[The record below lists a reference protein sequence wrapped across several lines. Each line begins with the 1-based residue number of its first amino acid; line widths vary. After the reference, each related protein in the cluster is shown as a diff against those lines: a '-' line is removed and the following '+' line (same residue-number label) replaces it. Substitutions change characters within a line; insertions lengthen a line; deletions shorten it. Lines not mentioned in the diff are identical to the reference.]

1 MKSEN
6 EEELRNFFCFLASD
20 KEFSNV
26 EKIKAEELAFGVD
39 CYLHGL
45 SEVAK
50 RRLKEQI
57 YNKAKDQMISYE
69 DFKNLWITNF
79 DEKQDISIKEATNEV
94 FNIISE
100 YLGYDRL
107 IKEITEDHLEQLL
120 VELDIPYY
128 NKNDENE
135 NTEEK
140 RKAKLRKTI
149 NDMIECIDSDN
160 DGKISKKDL
169 EFIIGEYLSKKN
181 K

>member
-20 KEFSNV
+20 REFSNV
-26 EKIKAEELAFGVD
+26 EKIKAEDLAFGVD

-57 YNKAKDQMISYE
+57 FLKSKDQHISYE
-69 DFKNLWITNF
+69 DFKNLWYTNF
-79 DEKQDISIKEATNEV
+79 ELGQEISVKEATNEV
-94 FNIISE
+94 FNLMTE
-100 YLGYDRL
+100 FLGKNRL
-107 IKEITEDHLEQLL
+107 MDKIGVEDLDKLLED
-120 VELDIPYY
+120 LDIGYY

-135 NTEEK
+135 NSEVNKKEK
-140 RKAKLRKTI
+140 RKKAVD
-149 NDMIECIDSDN
+149 DMIDSLDN
-160 DGKISKKDL
+160 DNDKFVTKKDF
-169 EFIIGEYLSKKN
+169 EYIMMEYLNKK

>member
-1 MKSEN
+1 MKSES

-26 EKIKAEELAFGVD
+26 EKIKADELVFGVD

-57 YNKAKDQMISYE
+57 YNKSKDTMISYE

-79 DEKQDISIKEATNEV
+79 ETGQEISVRDSTNEV
-94 FNIISE
+94 FNLITE
-100 YLGYDRL
+100 YLGKNRL
-107 IKEITEDHLEQLL
+107 IDKIGEEELETLL

-135 NTEEK
+135 NNENNK
-140 RKAKLRKTI
+140 KIKLKKTI
-149 NDMIECIDSDN
+149 DDMIDCIDADN
-160 DGKISKKDL
+160 DRLVTKKDF
-169 EFIIGEYLSKKN
+169 EYIMNEYLNKK